1 MAFSGFDDMTISRI
15 FPRSYQKLNGICD
28 PMTIT
33 VDRLKIEIPINIQFP
48 GLNINL
54 PIDKN
59 KRNVQHA
66 CISNLLVTV
75 FAARHLDKL
84 QMTDNFKTPDNFIYG
99 SQPAK
104 N

>member
-1 MAFSGFDDMTISRI
+1 MTFSGFDDMTISRI
-15 FPRSYQKLNGICD
+15 FPLSHQKLNGICA

-33 VDRLKIEIPINIQFP
+33 ADRLKIEIPINKKT
-48 GLNINL
+48 GLDINL
-54 PIDKN
+54 KIDKIM
-59 KRNVQHA
+59 RNVQQA

-75 FAARHLDKL
+75 FAARHLDKS
-84 QMTDNFKTPDNFIYG
+84 QMIDNFKTPDNFIYG